1 MSVGAPHASAS
12 RGDPMGQ
19 AWLVIM
25 VGAWAVF
32 FTLLVAAPE
41 ALDEIWAWVTGLP
54 LAAEI
59 VMWVLLLPWLV
70 GLAVWQS
77 DWSPLARVLVLAL
90 VAGGWILASLP
101 RSARTRAKAG

>member
-1 MSVGAPHASAS
+1 MSVGAPHASA
-12 RGDPMGQ
+12 RHGDPLGQ

-25 VGAWAVF
+25 VSAWAIF
-32 FTLLVAAPE
+32 FALLVAAPE
-41 ALDEIWAWVTGLP
+41 ALDEIWVWVRDLP

-59 VMWVLLLPWLV
+59 VVWIILLPWLV

-77 DWSPLARVLVLAL
+77 DWSPLARGLVLAL

-101 RSARTRAKAG
+101 RTPGLPGRAR